1 GEHRGRYLGTSIEL
15 TVSGVS
21 LSYSK
26 NHMGIDHGFLFQEG
40 DRSRVKSKQ
49 ISYEWYEEHP
59 EEKAEMDEHEA
70 AFVRPLRSV
79 LPRLDL
85 LGYTLDTARAEYE
98 ALVGDVVERTSE
110 SSPTPAHGLMSFDE
124 FCAFCGCIPL

>member
-1 GEHRGRYLGTSIEL
+1 MSIEL

-21 LSYSK
+21 LSYAK

-40 DRSRVKSKQ
+40 DRSRVKSEQ

-59 EEKAEMDEHEA
+59 EETAELDEHEA

-85 LGYTLDTARAEYE
+85 LGHTLDTARSEYE
-98 ALVGDVVERTSE
+98 AIVGEEVGSGSE
-110 SSPTPAHGLMSFDE
+110 CSPTPAHGFMSFDE
-124 FCAFCGCIPL
+124 FCSFAVAYRCRSWMKP